1 MRPWTDITYEE
12 LMSMIDSKDVQ
23 LFDVRRVD
31 EVESTGLIPGAV
43 NIASKYPPFYT
54 MFSIVHYL

>member
-1 MRPWTDITYEE
+1 
-12 LMSMIDSKDVQ
+12 MSMIDSKDVQ

-43 NIASKYPPFYT
+43 NIASMYPSFYT